1 MSLYHVLF
9 REVSYY
15 VWAFYA
21 CFLRGAFSLFSS
33 VVFLFRS
40 FSFPSVFFV
49 RISDKINLGILYIDL
64 TVIDSVA
71 RLELFTSCHYGCLG
85 DHEGM
90 GANRWAPSHDSVGE
104 ALF

>member
-1 MSLYHVLF
+1 MSFYHVLF

-21 CFLRGAFSLFSS
+21 CFLRGAFSLVSS

-49 RISDKINLGILYIDL
+49 RISDKIS
-64 TVIDSVA
+64 SVVSFGDRGA
-71 RLELFTSCHYGCLG
+71 RLWRHPGSE
-85 DHEGM
+85 
-90 GANRWAPSHDSVGE
+90 
-104 ALF
+104 

>member
-21 CFLRGAFSLFSS
+21 CFLRGAF
-33 VVFLFRS
+33 
-40 FSFPSVFFV
+40 
-49 RISDKINLGILYIDL
+49 
-64 TVIDSVA
+64 IDSVA
-71 RLELFTSCHYGCLG
+71 RLELCTSCHYGCLG

-90 GANRWAPSHDSVGE
+90 GANQWAPSHDSVGE
-104 ALF
+104 ACFEWCGLDGDRRIMNVG

>member
-1 MSLYHVLF
+1 MTFGDSIY
-9 REVSYY
+9 
-15 VWAFYA
+15 
-21 CFLRGAFSLFSS
+21 
-33 VVFLFRS
+33 RS
-40 FSFPSVFFV
+40 
-49 RISDKINLGILYIDL
+49 DGH
-64 TVIDSVA
+64 SVA